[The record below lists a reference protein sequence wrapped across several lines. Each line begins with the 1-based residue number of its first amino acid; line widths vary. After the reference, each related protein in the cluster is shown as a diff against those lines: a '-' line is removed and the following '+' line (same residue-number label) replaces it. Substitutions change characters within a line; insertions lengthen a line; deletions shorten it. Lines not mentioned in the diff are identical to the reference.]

1 MVLSNLGLADVG
13 DAASQQIKRKTPAQ
27 PRAQQHT
34 RDEPAML
41 RQRSSVNYSEN
52 FAAERAC
59 PATSSSAEL
68 GQTALTIRQPFASGI
83 MLGHKTVENRSWGQ
97 GLPLPANGA
106 WIVVHAAKE
115 PADAKDP
122 NLAALREAWTDMPSV
137 VELPR
142 GAVLGWMCV
151 RAVVPH
157 GAAQPHPEL
166 AADRQASGPWCWLID
181 RVARLA
187 QPVED
192 VPGAQSLWAWPAP
205 PSLQVPPGVTPWMR
219 SAADRADRAENAAA
233 RSGGA
238 GSSRPPAAVEA
249 GEAEPPHAAR
259 VAAVTAAAERLRGA
273 PRCSARRGDARA
285 RGQPEPHGGAPRPL
299 RPQLC
304 TRPLGARTPR
314 RTRRRTRS
322 LDAPATP
329 TPLRAR
335 PRCVQATVYFLA
347 APDAQVRTCELA
359 PHGLGVHIAI
369 GALGGRSID
378 VPVDPAPIAGS
389 PSEVDCFTDARDAAV
404 GVWRLCW
411 KLALAPSTG
420 MQAVPVRAG
429 M

>member
-1 MVLSNLGLADVG
+1 
-13 DAASQQIKRKTPAQ
+13 
-27 PRAQQHT
+27 
-34 RDEPAML
+34 ML

-97 GLPLPANGA
+97 GLLLPANGA

-205 PSLQVPPGVTPWMR
+205 PLLQVPPGVTPWMR

-249 GEAEPPHAAR
+249 EPPHAAR

-273 PRCSARRGDARA
+273 PHGEETHVLEVSPNRTEVRHALSAPNSVPGLSGPALLDARA
-285 RGQPEPHGGAPRPL
+285 DARAPSTLPPPRLHSARALAACRRP
-299 RPQLC
+299 C
-304 TRPLGARTPR
+304 TFLPL
-314 RTRRRTRS
+314 RTRRSGPASSRRTASACTSRS
-322 LDAPATP
+322 ARKAVARSTCRSI
-329 TPLRAR
+329 PLRSRAVRAR
-335 PRCVQATVYFLA
+335 WTASLTLATRRWACGGSAGSSRSHRPPGCRRCRCERECPRGR
-347 APDAQVRTCELA
+347 DEL
-359 PHGLGVHIAI
+359 PSRET
-369 GALGGRSID
+369 LGG
-378 VPVDPAPIAGS
+378 
-389 PSEVDCFTDARDAAV
+389 
-404 GVWRLCW
+404 
-411 KLALAPSTG
+411 
-420 MQAVPVRAG
+420 
-429 M
+429 